1 MGFFN
6 STEGRFLKTIAEA
19 IGQAEAAVAVQQ
31 YDCLPEIGTNLNGNR
46 QKASSEELQSSAVWA
61 LGFCR
66 RLYIEARSADALPF
80 AQVSLNWSRSLKSDE
95 LQQRS
100 LTACGLLLGDLGDV
114 AGAIEYHVSALRLA
128 NQREN
133 PVEASKCWNNIGSSF
148 GAVGNYALSVSC
160 YRRGVDVVSSIGG
173 PLHSRFAAQGN
184 LALCHLRNGNIEAG
198 LAEAHKALHELTP
211 EIRDGDAHS
220 VLLLHRNMVRLYIA
234 LNQMSDAEFHLGK
247 VIEIARTI
255 GNPRAHIACATAQAA
270 YELANGLSD
279 LALTRLS
286 DALVRARKVPGVI
299 SDTLICVAR
308 AEEES
313 GRPDLAR
320 LRIRELADHAYQ
332 SAIEKTRKNLQL
344 AHVFAAT
351 DSNPD
356 AGDGRHN
363 KVPMPRL
370 EVPAE
375 WDTMARLAVTAS
387 LRVDDTGW
395 HGVRVGALTKSLA
408 LECGYGAID
417 ALEIGLAA
425 QLHDIGMLSV
435 PESVAMSHGTLTADE
450 KILIENHIE
459 AGGAMLTIG
468 SHPRWQIAKEIAT
481 YHHARWDG
489 LGTPR
494 GVAGVHT
501 PMPARMCAVADAYD
515 SLVTARPWR
524 PAITMHEA
532 LLELGAHAGTQFD
545 AEVVE
550 RFSSMVVRETS
561 DLGIDP
567 SFDPA
572 LNGFQALIESL
583 SRDRGFV

>member
-1 MGFFN
+1 M
-6 STEGRFLKTIAEA
+6 RTIAEA

-31 YDCLPEIGTNLNGNR
+31 YDCLQDIGINLNGSY
-46 QKASSEELQSSAVWA
+46 QESASEELRSSAAWA

-80 AQVSLNWSRSLKSDE
+80 AQASLFWSRTLKSDDLE
-95 LQQRS
+95 QRA

-128 NQREN
+128 SQRDN
-133 PVEASKCWNNIGSSF
+133 AIEASRCWNNIGSSF
-148 GAVGNYALSVSC
+148 GAAGNYTLSAAC
-160 YRRGVDVVSSIGG
+160 FRRGVELVSSIEK

-184 LALCHLRNGNIEAG
+184 LALCHMRNGNIEAG
-198 LAEAHKALHELTP
+198 LAEAHKALHEVTQD
-211 EIRDGDAHS
+211 IHDNDAHS
-220 VLLLHRNMVRLYIA
+220 VLLLHRNMVRLYIS
-234 LNQMSDAEFHLGK
+234 LNQMNEAEFHLGK
-247 VIEIARTI
+247 VIEMARTI
-255 GNPRAHIACATAQAA
+255 DNPRAHIACATARAT
-270 YELANGLSD
+270 YELANGLHD
-279 LALTRLS
+279 VALTRLS
-286 DALVRARKVPGVI
+286 DALANARKVPGVI
-299 SDTLICVAR
+299 SDTLICIVK

-313 GRPDLAR
+313 GRPDMAR

-332 SAIEKTRKNLQL
+332 SAIEKTRKNVQL

-351 DSNPD
+351 DNERAAASKQHSNL
-356 AGDGRHN
+356 R
-363 KVPMPRL
+363 MPRP
-370 EVPAE
+370 EAPTE
-375 WDTMARLAVTAS
+375 WDAIARLAVTAC

-408 LECGYGAID
+408 LEFGYGAID

-435 PESVAMSHGTLTADE
+435 PESVARSQGVLTDDE
-450 KILIENHIE
+450 RLLLERHIE
-459 AGGAMLTIG
+459 AGGTMLTIG
-468 SHPRWQIAKEIAT
+468 NHPRWQIAKDIAT

-489 LGTPR
+489 HGTPK
-494 GVAGVHT
+494 GVEGVHI

-515 SLVTARPWR
+515 SLVTERPWR
-524 PAITMHEA
+524 AAITMQEA
-532 LLELGAHAGTQFD
+532 LRELRAHAGTQFD
-545 AEVVE
+545 ADVVE
-550 RFSSMVVRETS
+550 RFGNMVERETT

-572 LNGFQALIESL
+572 LNGFQALIDSL